1 MTVGSLRILGAD
13 PRWCTDPARGAPS
26 SIRPKSR
33 SFTTEHPHSP
43 APLTNRIPAPWRAMG
58 TPATSMAT
66 TPCKGR
72 ASSAPRSRTWCSTR
86 TASLLP
92 AALERRRR
100 ARSRA
105 LLRPSFSP
113 GCDRKVRRD
122 GKDSEGAFPE
132 PIKYPSLFLSLF
144 ISFSLSLFSFSLS
157 LSFCL
162 SAPLSFCLFLSLFLS
177 LPFSSPVT
185 VFYCFMRVNFCT
197 CKLLYSLITLKETFS
212 FGGSASRAFSGRKHP

>member
-1 MTVGSLRILGAD
+1 MSTHSSPNTKPGTRCVPITMTAGSLRILGAD

-33 SFTTEHPHSP
+33 SSTTEHPHSP

-58 TPATSMAT
+58 TRATSMAT
-66 TPCKGR
+66 TLCKGR

-122 GKDSEGAFPE
+122 GKDNEEAFPE
-132 PIKYPSLFLSLF
+132 PIKYPSF
-144 ISFSLSLFSFSLS
+144 
-157 LSFCL
+157 LSFCPSSFL
-162 SAPLSFCLFLSLFLS
+162 SAPLSFCPPFFLSLIFFPFFLSPFLPFFLS
-177 LPFSSPVT
+177 LPFSSPMT
-185 VFYCFMRVNFCT
+185 VF
-197 CKLLYSLITLKETFS
+197 
-212 FGGSASRAFSGRKHP
+212 

>member
-1 MTVGSLRILGAD
+1 MTAGSLRILGAD
-13 PRWCTDPARGAPS
+13 PRWCTDPARGEPS

-33 SFTTEHPHSP
+33 SSTTEHPHSP

-66 TPCKGR
+66 TLCKGR

-100 ARSRA
+100 ARSKA

-122 GKDSEGAFPE
+122 GKDSEEAFPE
-132 PIKYPSLFLSLF
+132 PIKQPSFLSFCPFSLSFCPFSLSFCPSLFLPPFLSLSLIF
-144 ISFSLSLFSFSLS
+144 FLSFSLSL
-157 LSFCL
+157 
-162 SAPLSFCLFLSLFLS
+162 APLFFPNDCILVL
-177 LPFSSPVT
+177 
-185 VFYCFMRVNFCT
+185 YGG
-197 CKLLYSLITLKETFS
+197 KLLHL
-212 FGGSASRAFSGRKHP
+212 